1 MSMRI
6 TRAGAC
12 VAGLS
17 LSAVAWA
24 GSPAPADTTAAE
36 SPAAPAANAGSE
48 GDQLGEIVVTAQRR
62 SESLERTP
70 VAVSVLSAESL
81 TQRAIVTESDLQAA
95 EPGLTVRASQNSNQ
109 LNYALRGQS
118 LDAFSGTRPGVLPYF
133 DEVQVGGAGG
143 SSAFYDLASI
153 QLLKG
158 PQGTLFGRNST
169 GGAVVFT
176 TAKPTDELGGYLT
189 ARLGNYDLR
198 YIEGAL
204 NVPIVADKVLLR
216 VSGFSN
222 DRHGFQDDVF
232 EGVRAGEVDRYGM
245 RASLTV
251 KLNDSIRNDLVVDYF
266 HAGGNNVE
274 GPIYSLNSKG
284 AVPLIALTNFGNAAQ
299 FDAIISA
306 FVAGAG
312 GPPNAGA
319 GAAAQYAAANPRLDP
334 GGLASYLAT
343 QQARGPYI
351 VESNS
356 ANKYHGENTIISNIT
371 SVDVAED
378 TQIRN
383 IIGHTKIDNKNNG
396 DIDGTP
402 YGIDDSGNIIN
413 LTKQFS
419 EELQLV
425 GKILAKRLSYVA
437 GVFYSDESNV
447 YINTGDVLSFP
458 IIASKQ
464 SYAAKTTNKTYAGY
478 AQGTYDLSDSTGVQ
492 GLGFT
497 AGARYTDEKVG
508 LQTLPADI
516 SFSDPAAEQ
525 ATYEPDQ
532 SKSYRNVSWTTG
544 LQEQLNSNLLL
555 YAASRRSYRNGG
567 YNTSERPVP
576 GLGTDGGDGYDRET
590 VTDFELGTK
599 YQGEFA
605 DIPVRA
611 NLALYQDWVENSQ
624 RVAYTIVGGSPAA
637 VTVNVPKAQVKGLEL
652 DGAVNP
658 TSWLQLGTAG
668 SYTNARFTSNLV
680 SIDGGAPVVF
690 GTYPDTPKWS
700 GSAFGEVTV
709 PVSSKLAVSL
719 RGDVYGQTGT
729 FFSSTANTNPG
740 AKLPGYKLV
749 NFRIGLG
756 DEQMGWQASFSMKN
770 ALNEVYY
777 VGGVGLGELFQL
789 NTAVPGEPR
798 TFFGEI
804 RYRF

>member
-1 MSMRI
+1 
-6 TRAGAC
+6 
-12 VAGLS
+12 

-24 GSPAPADTTAAE
+24 GSPAPADTAAAE
-36 SPAAPAANAGSE
+36 SPAAPATNVGSE

-95 EPGLTVRASQNSNQ
+95 APGLTVRASQNSNQ

-176 TAKPTDELGGYLT
+176 TAKPTDELGGYIT

-216 VSGFSN
+216 ISGFSN
-222 DRHGFQDDVF
+222 DRHGFQDDVY

-251 KLNDSIRNDLVVDYF
+251 KLNDWIRNDLVADYY

-299 FDAIISA
+299 FDGIISA

-371 SVDVAED
+371 SLDVAED

-383 IIGHTKIDNKNNG
+383 IIGHTKIDNTNNG

-425 GKILAKRLSYVA
+425 GKTLAKRLSYVT
-437 GVFYSDESNV
+437 GVFYSDESNI

-478 AQGTYDLSDSTGVQ
+478 AQGTYDLSDATGVQ

-516 SFSDPAAEQ
+516 SFSDPATEQ
-525 ATYEPDQ
+525 ATYEPNQ

-544 LQEQLNSNLLL
+544 LQEQLNSNLLV

-567 YNTSERPVP
+567 FNTSERPVP

-611 NLALYQDWVENSQ
+611 NFALYQDWVENSQ

-680 SIDGGAPVVF
+680 SIDGGTPVVF

-709 PVSSKLAVSL
+709 PVSSKLAVSV
-719 RGDVYGQTGT
+719 RGDVYGQTST

>member
-1 MSMRI
+1 MIINS
-6 TRAGAC
+6 AGAYF
-12 VAGLS
+12 AGLS
-17 LSAVAWA
+17 LSAVAIA
-24 GSPAPADTTAAE
+24 AAASSDTAETETAAQATN
-36 SPAAPAANAGSE
+36 SAA
-48 GDQLGEIVVTAQRR
+48 QGEVPEIIVTAQRR

-70 VAVSVLSAESL
+70 VAVSVLSADAL
-81 TQRAIVTESDLQAA
+81 VQQAIVTESDLQSAA
-95 EPGLTVRASQNSNQ
+95 PGLTVRASQNSNQ

-118 LDAFSGTRPGVLPYF
+118 LDAFSGTRPGVLPYV

-158 PQGTLFGRNST
+158 PQGTLFGRNAT
-169 GGAVVFT
+169 GGAVLFT
-176 TAKPTDELGGYLT
+176 TAKPTDDLSGYVMG
-189 ARLGNYDLR
+189 RLGNYNLR

-216 VSGFSN
+216 ISGFDN
-222 DRHGFQDDVF
+222 KRDGYQYDVF
-232 EGVRAGEVDRYGM
+232 LGERAGDVDRYGM
-245 RASLTV
+245 RASLTI
-251 KLNDSIRNDLVVDYF
+251 KFNDAIRNDFVADYY

-274 GPIYSLNSKG
+274 GPLYSLYSKG
-284 AVPLIALTNFGNAAQ
+284 AIPLIALTNFGNAAQ
-299 FDAIISA
+299 FDAIISG

-334 GGLASYLAT
+334 GGLASYLLT
-343 QQARGPYI
+343 QRARGPYV

-371 SVDVAED
+371 SFDVADD

-383 IIGHTKIDNKNNG
+383 VFGHTKIDNSNIG

-402 YGIDDSGNIIN
+402 YGIDDSGDIVN
-413 LTKQFS
+413 LTKQLS

-425 GKILAKRLSYVA
+425 GKTAEKKLSYVT
-437 GVFYSDESNV
+437 GIYYSDESNI
-447 YINTGDVLSFP
+447 YTNTGKVLSFP
-458 IIASKQ
+458 IIESRQ

-478 AQGTYDLSDSTGVQ
+478 GQGTYDLSDLTGLS

-516 SFSDPAAEQ
+516 SFTDSPAAR
-525 ATYEPDQ
+525 ARYEPDQ
-532 SKSYRNVSWTTG
+532 SKSYKNVSWTVG
-544 LQEQLNSNLLL
+544 VQEQLNSKLLL

-576 GLGTDGGDGYDRET
+576 GLGTNGGDGYDRET
-590 VTDFELGTK
+590 VTDFEIGAK
-599 YQGEFA
+599 FA
-605 DIPVRA
+605 GDLASMPVRA
-611 NLALYQDWVENSQ
+611 NVALYEDWVENSQ

-637 VTVNVPKAQVKGLEL
+637 VTVNVPKASVKGLEL
-652 DGAVNP
+652 DSAINP
-658 TSWLQLGTAG
+658 ASWLQLGG
-668 SYTNARFTSNLV
+668 SANYTDAKFTSNLV
-680 SIDGGAPVVF
+680 SISGGPPVVF

-700 GSAFGEVTV
+700 GTAFGEATFPVT
-709 PVSSKLAVSL
+709 SALALSF
-719 RGDVYGQTGT
+719 RGDVFGQTGT

-740 AKLPGYKLV
+740 AQLPGYKLV

-756 DEQMGWQASFSMKN
+756 DKSRGWSVSFNLKN
-770 ALNEVYY
+770 AFNEVYY
-777 VGGVGLGELFQL
+777 VGGIALGQLFQL

-798 TFFGEI
+798 TFFGEA
-804 RYRF
+804 RYSF

>member
-1 MSMRI
+1 MRI
-6 TRAGAC
+6 NRAGFC
-12 VAGLS
+12 LAGLS
-17 LSAVAWA
+17 LSTVAWA
-24 GSPAPADTTAAE
+24 GATASSGTSDAE
-36 SPAAPAANAGSE
+36 SVAQTTNAESQGE
-48 GDQLGEIVVTAQRR
+48 LGEVIVTAQRR

-70 VAVSVLSAESL
+70 VAVSVLSADAL
-81 TQRAIVTESDLQAA
+81 AQRAIVTESDLQAA
-95 EPGLTVRASQNSNQ
+95 APGLTVRASQNSNQ

-118 LDAFSGTRPGVLPYF
+118 LDAFSGTRPGVLPYV

-143 SSAFYDLASI
+143 SSAFYDLSSI

-158 PQGTLFGRNST
+158 PQGTLFGRNAT

-176 TAKPTDELGGYLT
+176 TAKPTDELGGYIT
-189 ARLGNYDLR
+189 GRLGNYDLR

-204 NVPIVADKVLLR
+204 NVPVVADKVLLR
-216 VSGFSN
+216 ISGFSN
-222 DRHGFQDDVF
+222 DRHGFQEDLF
-232 EGVRAGEVDRYGM
+232 QGIQAGEVDRYGM
-245 RASLTV
+245 RASLTI
-251 KLNDSIRNDLVVDYF
+251 KFSDSIKNEFVADYY

-274 GPIYSLNSKG
+274 GPLYSLNPKG
-284 AVPLIALTNFGNAAQ
+284 VIPLIALTNFGNAAQ
-299 FDAIISA
+299 FDAIISG

-343 QQARGPYI
+343 QQARGPYV

-356 ANKYHGENTIISNIT
+356 ANKYHAENTIISNIT
-371 SVDVAED
+371 SVDVAQD

-383 IIGHTKIDNKNNG
+383 IIGHTKIDNSNIG

-425 GKILAKRLSYVA
+425 GKTAAKQLSYVT
-437 GVFYSDESNV
+437 GVYYSDESNI
-447 YINTGDVLSFP
+447 YTNTGQVLSFP
-458 IIASKQ
+458 IIQSRQ

-478 AQGTYDLSDSTGVQ
+478 GQGTYDLSDLTGLN

-497 AGARYTDEKVG
+497 AGARYTDEKIG

-516 SFSDPAAEQ
+516 SFTDPPAAQ
-525 ATYEPDQ
+525 ATYQPNQ
-532 SKSYRNVSWTTG
+532 SKSYKNVSWTVG
-544 LQEQLNSNLLL
+544 VQEQLNSRLLL

-567 YNTSERPVP
+567 FNTSERPVP
-576 GLGTDGGDGYDRET
+576 GLGTAGGDGYDRET
-590 VTDFELGTK
+590 VTDFELGSK
-599 YQGEFA
+599 FQGDFA
-605 DIPVRA
+605 GMPVRA
-611 NLALYQDWVENSQ
+611 NFAVFQDWVDNSQ

-637 VTVNVPKAQVKGLEL
+637 VTVNVPKASVKGIEL

-658 TSWLQLGTAG
+658 TTWLQLGTSA
-668 SYTNARFTSNLV
+668 SYTDARFTSNLV

-700 GSAFGEVTV
+700 GTAFGEVTV
-709 PVSSKLAVSL
+709 PVSSTLAVSL
-719 RGDVYGQTGT
+719 RGDVFGQTST
-729 FFSSTANTNPG
+729 FFSSTGNTNPG

-756 DEQMGWQASFSMKN
+756 DDQMGWSVSFNLKN
-770 ALNEVYY
+770 AFNEVYY
-777 VGGVGLGELFQL
+777 VGGIALGELFQL

-798 TFFGEI
+798 TFFGEV